1 MNKNQFAIKTLVP
14 EEIYTGRDEFID
26 YFYKESLKA
35 ATRRSRSIVL
45 LGQRRM
51 GKTEIFKR
59 VVNRLFFEQ
68 DHKDPN
74 AVVPVYYKFPD
85 DITDRWEFSIEY
97 VENFI
102 KWYTAFRMRAPG
114 ILEDDHILIKELPD
128 FVRSNIEI
136 TKGIA
141 GSLRLLAFLQ
151 EKGVTNPEKSA
162 VNLPRSVSDRDDST
176 IVMFLD
182 EIQNIHLPQ
191 HNFRVVGHMQD
202 AVESPTCPH
211 YVTGSA
217 MSILFKILA
226 TGSLYGRFFD
236 EPIKPF
242 TTFCGSELVN
252 KSAEYYGAE
261 IPELMS
267 PVVAERCGGNPFYI
281 NAVVQQS
288 VKINE
293 PLKSE
298 EIINKILA
306 VDLSAGFIYGELRD
320 QVMKWIKRL
329 NDQNITKWILY
340 LSALDEADRID
351 PERIQKEL
359 KRQEGEDVDI
369 EKIKS
374 VMVGLSQGD
383 LIDYKSFGDWFTHV
397 NDPILQEFLKVW
409 GKIEV
414 AGITRAEVEEETIS
428 KYESL
433 KKKYNNYKGYLAEV
447 FIIQILWN
455 NQKKTL
461 DGKYF
466 NFPEKIKMPGRFIY
480 ISHRSRLGAGR
491 GKEIDI
497 YATAGSNVWVVES
510 KWWKDPVD
518 VNVVKNLMKQG
529 NIVEEIRGKDLKKI
543 TLWLFASNGVT
554 ENAKK
559 LMEEKGI
566 LWSTKENLND
576 LLKDSDLRK
585 LPEFD

>member
-14 EEIYTGRDEFID
+14 EEIYTGRDDFID
-26 YFYKESLKA
+26 YFYKEALKA

-74 AVVPVYYKFPD
+74 AVIPVYYKFPD
-85 DITDRWEFSIEY
+85 DITDRWDFAIKY
-97 VENFI
+97 VVNFI
-102 KWYTAFRMRAPG
+102 KWYTAFKLRNPKVIIDNDYVKTKNLPEFVKTNIYVTEG
-114 ILEDDHILIKELPD
+114 FESSLHLLEALEEKDGVFPEE
-128 FVRSNIEI
+128 RS
-136 TKGIA
+136 
-141 GSLRLLAFLQ
+141 
-151 EKGVTNPEKSA
+151 
-162 VNLPRSVSDRDDST
+162 VNLPRTVSDLDDST

-191 HNFRVVGHMQD
+191 YNFRVVGHMQD

-211 YVTGSA
+211 YVTTGSA

-261 IPELMS
+261 IPELMA

-288 VKINE
+288 AKINE

-329 NDQNITKWILY
+329 NDQNITAIIKATLQRF
-340 LSALDEADRID
+340 LSFKFCGI
-351 PERIQKEL
+351 I
-359 KRQEGEDVDI
+359 
-369 EKIKS
+369 KIKPL
-374 VMVGLSQGD
+374 MENI
-383 LIDYKSFGDWFTHV
+383 LI
-397 NDPILQEFLKVW
+397 I
-409 GKIEV
+409 
-414 AGITRAEVEEETIS
+414 
-428 KYESL
+428 L
-433 KKKYNNYKGYLAEV
+433 KK
-447 FIIQILWN
+447 
-455 NQKKTL
+455 
-461 DGKYF
+461 
-466 NFPEKIKMPGRFIY
+466 
-480 ISHRSRLGAGR
+480 
-491 GKEIDI
+491 
-497 YATAGSNVWVVES
+497 
-510 KWWKDPVD
+510 
-518 VNVVKNLMKQG
+518 
-529 NIVEEIRGKDLKKI
+529 
-543 TLWLFASNGVT
+543 
-554 ENAKK
+554 
-559 LMEEKGI
+559 
-566 LWSTKENLND
+566 
-576 LLKDSDLRK
+576 
-585 LPEFD
+585 

>member
-1 MNKNQFAIKTLVP
+1 MELSEGFQQPFFLLESFA
-14 EEIYTGRDEFID
+14 R
-26 YFYKESLKA
+26 
-35 ATRRSRSIVL
+35 
-45 LGQRRM
+45 
-51 GKTEIFKR
+51 
-59 VVNRLFFEQ
+59 
-68 DHKDPN
+68 
-74 AVVPVYYKFPD
+74 
-85 DITDRWEFSIEY
+85 
-97 VENFI
+97 
-102 KWYTAFRMRAPG
+102 
-114 ILEDDHILIKELPD
+114 
-128 FVRSNIEI
+128 
-136 TKGIA
+136 
-141 GSLRLLAFLQ
+141 
-151 EKGVTNPEKSA
+151 KGVVYPEKEA
-162 VNLPRSVSDRDDST
+162 VNLPRLVSDLDNST

-182 EIQNIHLPQ
+182 EIQNLHLPQ
-191 HNFRVVGHMQD
+191 HNFRVVGYMQD

-226 TGSLYGRFFD
+226 TGSLY

-261 IPELMS
+261 IPELMT

-281 NAVVQQS
+281 NAVVQQAA
-288 VKINE
+288 KLNE

-340 LSALDEADRID
+340 LSALEKEERIN

-359 KRQEGEDVDI
+359 KRQEGEDVDL

-414 AGITRAEVEEETIS
+414 AGITRAEVEEEIIS

-455 NQKKTL
+455 NQKKIL

-466 NFPEKIKMPGRFIY
+466 NFSEKIKMPGRFIY
-480 ISHRSRLGAGR
+480 IAHRSKLGAGR

-518 VNVVKNLMKQG
+518 VNIVKNLLKQG
-529 NIVEEIRGKDLKKI
+529 DIVKEIRGKDLKKI
-543 TLWLFASNGVT
+543 TFWLFASNGVT

-559 LMEEKGI
+559 LMEENGI

-576 LLKDSDLRK
+576 LLNDSDLRK
-585 LPEFD
+585 LPEMD